1 MGGGPHG
8 SRGDLGGWCIIR
20 MLVAEMLNVFWLGLK
35 FRAVCPAMP
44 YTPMLVLV
52 IDPFVSLSIQPVRV
66 WAILV
71 CALIGLQIVDLVNAA
86 ADWLATE
93 GWFVG
98 QMETAIYVPPCI
110 AIEIGRRT

>member
-1 MGGGPHG
+1 
-8 SRGDLGGWCIIR
+8 
-20 MLVAEMLNVFWLGLK
+20 MLIVDMVNVFWLCLE
-35 FRAVCPAMP
+35 FRAVSSAMP

-52 IDPFVSLSIQPVRV
+52 IDPFVSLSIHPVRV

-86 ADWLATE
+86 AHWLATE

-98 QMETAIYVPPCI
+98 QMEKAIYVPPCI